1 MGNEGRASSITH
13 QESNIVNAI
22 FRKLRNEMRG
32 RSPQVGDNLSG
43 NIAINDFDNQVDE
56 RIENFRVKI
65 NEDVEEALRS
75 LESNIENL

>member
-32 RSPQVGDNLSG
+32 RSPQVGTIFSG
-43 NIAINDFDNQVDE
+43 NIAINDFDQDDE

-75 LESNIENL
+75 LESNLEEV

>member
-32 RSPQVGDNLSG
+32 RSPQVGTIL
-43 NIAINDFDNQVDE
+43 
-56 RIENFRVKI
+56 
-65 NEDVEEALRS
+65 VE
-75 LESNIENL
+75 I